1 MVSAVNTLIARR
13 WMSRLL
19 SLAGLLLSLS
29 ANAGNVDLATVPE
42 RRTVQLTIYN
52 AEDLTLVRETREL
65 NFKPGVN
72 PLRFSWANT
81 LIDPTSVELRF
92 PDAAGGLE
100 LLDTTLPH
108 DKPQSLYWNVRSD
121 TERTARIEISY
132 FTSGIRWE
140 ADYLAIAD
148 PDERQLRLDSFVR
161 VRNDSGEDYEDAQV
175 RLVVGTLNLVEKIAV
190 LARLPVGRIDEL
202 KRDEYQNLRQKAA
215 RPLMAAPATP
225 AAEAVGMAADA
236 AVLEA
241 PKAIAKAGL
250 SEYFI
255 YSIEGTETVP
265 NGWAKRLRSFVAE
278 AVPMTVEY
286 RYRPREYGEALTRL
300 YLLRNDRDSHLGGT
314 PLPDGR
320 VRVFRADAEGGLH
333 YLATQNLA
341 YVPIGDRIELN
352 LGADPAVLFKEV
364 KERVYR
370 DQFWLQIKG
379 GTLYRKLGEE
389 GLKLDVD
396 SQVAGWDEHTVYRQE
411 IRNYSTQPIRV
422 QIRRAYDGDVLF
434 RSRLNPTLHDFQT
447 VQVERVVAAGE
458 KAALEYEV
466 VARMGYSQKQS
477 RVEVQAG
484 DPGR

>member
-1 MVSAVNTLIARR
+1 
-13 WMSRLL
+13 
-19 SLAGLLLSLS
+19 
-29 ANAGNVDLATVPE
+29 
-42 RRTVQLTIYN
+42 
-52 AEDLTLVRETREL
+52 
-65 NFKPGVN
+65 
-72 PLRFSWANT
+72 
-81 LIDPTSVELRF
+81 
-92 PDAAGGLE
+92 
-100 LLDTTLPH
+100 
-108 DKPQSLYWNVRSD
+108 
-121 TERTARIEISY
+121 
-132 FTSGIRWE
+132 
-140 ADYLAIAD
+140 
-148 PDERQLRLDSFVR
+148 
-161 VRNDSGEDYEDAQV
+161 
-175 RLVVGTLNLVEKIAV
+175 
-190 LARLPVGRIDEL
+190 
-202 KRDEYQNLRQKAA
+202 
-215 RPLMAAPATP
+215 
-225 AAEAVGMAADA
+225 
-236 AVLEA
+236 
-241 PKAIAKAGL
+241 
-250 SEYFI
+250 
-255 YSIEGTETVP
+255 
-265 NGWAKRLRSFVAE
+265 
-278 AVPMTVEY
+278 MTVEY